1 MKRKTNLK
9 NRFLFTVMMLMTML
23 VSVNAEPTAY
33 AEYQIGY
40 GKLTFKYGEMP
51 TSSAGTIYWDVTS
64 TGDAPPWDMG
74 GIFIAG
80 SDLKFYSVE
89 FDESFKDARPC
100 SCSKWFYRMT
110 SLKEIKGAE
119 YLNTTKVTNMRS
131 MFFHCT
137 NLETVNVGNWD
148 VSNVS
153 DMCGMFEDCSS
164 LTSLD
169 ISNWD
174 ISNVRFLY
182 YAFSGCSNLANIDVS
197 KWNLKSVY
205 RMDYLFRGCSSL
217 ENLDVSKWDVS
228 KVNIFTAMFSGC
240 TNLKSLDVSNW
251 NPKSATWMDYIF
263 KDCSC
268 ITSLDVSNW
277 DVSNAARMDG
287 LFEGCSSLENL
298 DVSGFNTAKVTN
310 MSGMFDGCKKLT
322 TLDVSGFNTSEVT
335 DMSLMFHGC
344 SSLTNLDVSGFNTAK
359 VINMSGMF
367 GGCSGLTSLDVSGFN
382 TSNVTNMQ
390 SMFYRCL
397 GLTNLDVS
405 NFYTSN
411 VTNMCNM
418 FGNIGVESLDLRNFD
433 TSNVTSMES
442 MFKYCICKSI
452 DIRSFNTSKVTNMY
466 YMFYWCGNLTT
477 IYCNDTWECDST
489 YKMFYNSV
497 NLKGAIPYA
506 EDKQGI
512 MYANPNTG
520 YFTYKKM
527 DSYNL
532 TVNGTPL
539 TEFNRYDLT
548 KIDGVSGTAS
558 YDNATKTLTLTD
570 AVIFTNVDG
579 TSAIQTNLDS
589 LYIVVNGE
597 CMIGSLKLAGI
608 TGTSHVVIKG
618 SGKLTVVGVS
628 AVVLLQNLGSLTVAD
643 GVQLDIQGYTQNGIN
658 GCNALKVSGK
668 DTKLRIFGNT
678 GSCKNLGALTLT
690 DNLAIMDPLGAKY
703 SNGTIVDI
711 DGNEIKYYWVT
722 IEYAEPYGLTL
733 NGTTVTAANN
743 SILNTLPGVTGTAS
757 YNPDTKTLYLED
769 ASITE
774 MTLAG
779 GYAIKTTLD
788 TLRVNV
794 EGECN
799 ISSSKGVGLHSNSR
813 NVVIGGTGTLNINAS
828 VAGIVMNSTAA
839 NSLDIDD
846 EVTVNVEA
854 DTYGMVG
861 REVVK
866 RLLDKTDTT
875 YTTTLKVGGENSKFS
890 VKGTTICFNTLGGF
904 SPADGYKVTSPSR
917 TAFDPASNTFCR
929 VTATSSGSG
938 KIGTGLV
945 LTLVPVAGTA
955 VVIEKPYILGD
966 VNGDGSITM
975 ADANMVVNYFLAT
988 DPSSIAN
995 FNVAA
1000 ADVNGDNAITM
1011 ADANQIVNIFLGQ

>member
-1 MKRKTNLK
+1 MKTKTKRIYL
-9 NRFLFTVMMLMTML
+9 LIVAL
-23 VSVNAEPTAY
+23 VAMVAGANAEPTAY
-33 AEYQIGY
+33 AEYRIGY

-51 TSSAGTIYWDVTS
+51 TSSAGTMYWDVTS
-64 TGDAPPWDMG
+64 TGNTPPWDMG
-74 GIFIAG
+74 GAFIAG

-89 FDESFKDARPC
+89 FDESFKDARPR
-100 SCSKWFYRMT
+100 SCAAWFKYMNNI
-110 SLKEIKGAE
+110 SEIKGME
-119 YLNTTKVTNMRS
+119 YLNTSNVTNMS
-131 MFFHCT
+131 EMFFYCSH
-137 NLETVNVGNWD
+137 LKTV
-148 VSNVS
+148 
-153 DMCGMFEDCSS
+153 
-164 LTSLD
+164 
-169 ISNWD
+169 
-174 ISNVRFLY
+174 
-182 YAFSGCSNLANIDVS
+182 
-197 KWNLKSVY
+197 
-205 RMDYLFRGCSSL
+205 
-217 ENLDVSKWDVS
+217 
-228 KVNIFTAMFSGC
+228 
-240 TNLKSLDVSNW
+240 DVSNW
-251 NPKSATWMDYIF
+251 DLSNVIDMSDTFSHCDSLK
-263 KDCSC
+263 
-268 ITSLDVSNW
+268 SLDVSNW
-277 DVSNAARMDG
+277 DVSNVRYLRYTFSHCLSLKALDVSKWNPRASVMES
-287 LFEGCSSLENL
+287 LFRDCSSLTTLDVSNWNLKGTKSISNMFNGCKKLTVLDVSNWDVSDVYDMPFLFKGCESISTLDVSNWDVSKVKYMSGVFRGCKGLTTLDVSKWNTSSVLDMDSLFYGCNSITTLDVSGFNTSNVRNMSGMFSECNSITTL

-344 SSLTNLDVSGFNTAK
+344 SS
-359 VINMSGMF
+359 
-367 GGCSGLTSLDVSGFN
+367 
-382 TSNVTNMQ
+382 
-390 SMFYRCL
+390 
-397 GLTNLDVS
+397 LTNLDVS

-466 YMFYWCGNLTT
+466 YMFYWCDNLTT

-489 YKMFYNSV
+489 YKMFYSSV

-628 AVVLLQNLGSLTVAD
+628 AVVLLQNLGSLTVTD

-658 GCNALKVSGK
+658 GCNALKVNGK
-668 DTKLRIFGNT
+668 DTKLRIFGTT

-711 DGNEIKYYWVT
+711 DGNEIKYSWVT

-733 NGTTVTAANN
+733 NGTQVTAANN
-743 SILNTLPGVTGTAS
+743 SILNTISGVTGTAS
-757 YNPDTKTLYLED
+757 YDPDTKTLYLED

-774 MTLAG
+774 KTLSG

-788 TLRVNV
+788 TLHVNV

-828 VAGIVMNSTAA
+828 TAGIVMNSTAA

-861 REVVK
+861 REYVQRRFMSLVS
-866 RLLDKTDTT
+866 DTT
-875 YTTTLKVGGENSKFS
+875 YTTTLKVGGENSKLS
-890 VKGTTICFNTLGGF
+890 VKGTTRCFNTLGGF
-904 SPADGYKVTSPSR
+904 SPADGYTVTSPSR

-1000 ADVNGDNAITM
+1000 ADVNGDKAITM

>member
-1 MKRKTNLK
+1 MKTKTKRIYLLI
-9 NRFLFTVMMLMTML
+9 FAL
-23 VSVNAEPTAY
+23 VAMVAGVNAEPTAY

-51 TSSAGTIYWDVTS
+51 TSSAGTMYWDVTS
-64 TGDAPPWDMG
+64 TGDTPPWDMG
-74 GIFIAG
+74 GAFIAG

-89 FDESFKDARPC
+89 FDESFKDARPR

-119 YLNTTKVTNMRS
+119 YLNTTKVTNMS
-131 MFFHCT
+131 QMFFHCT

-153 DMCGMFEDCSS
+153 DMNDMFEDCSNLTSLDISNWDVSNVSDMGGMFEDCSN

-174 ISNVRFLY
+174 ISNVRFLW

-277 DVSNAARMDG
+277 DVSNAVRMGG

-335 DMSLMFHGC
+335 DMSLMFYGC

-359 VINMSGMF
+359 VTNMSGMF
-367 GGCSGLTSLDVSGFN
+367 GGCSGLTS
-382 TSNVTNMQ
+382 
-390 SMFYRCL
+390 
-397 GLTNLDVS
+397 LDVS

-442 MFKYCICKSI
+442 MFQYCICKSI

-466 YMFYWCGNLTT
+466 YMFYWCDNLTT

-489 YKMFYNSV
+489 YKMFYSSV

-628 AVVLLQNLGSLTVAD
+628 AVVLLQNLGSLTVTD

-743 SILNTLPGVTGTAS
+743 SILNTIPGVTGTAS
-757 YNPDTKTLYLED
+757 YDPDTKTLYLED
-769 ASITE
+769 ASIAENTF
-774 MTLAG
+774 TG

-788 TLRVNV
+788 TLHVNV

-813 NVVIGGTGTLNINAS
+813 NVVIGGTGTLNIDAS

-839 NSLDIDD
+839 NSLDIDGK
-846 EVTVNVEA
+846 VTVNVEA

-861 REVVK
+861 REYVR
-866 RLLDKTDTT
+866 RLLNRTDTT
-875 YTTTLKVGGENSKFS
+875 YTTTLKVGGENSKLS
-890 VKGTTICFNTLGGF
+890 VKGTTRCFNTLGGF

-929 VTATSSGSG
+929 VVATASGSG
-938 KIGTGLV
+938 KIGTGLPV
-945 LTLVPVAGTA
+945 LTLVPVAGAA

-975 ADANMVVNYFLAT
+975 ADANMVVNYFLST

-1000 ADVNGDNAITM
+1000 ADVNGDKAITM